1 MKAFRVS
8 DDYIDW
14 AHESAAGDVQPLA
27 IHLIEAPVH
36 QGKFKLIDDPVLVA
50 EIADVAELYVGGRD
64 TDLRAA
70 GVLKRAK
77 AWLTEGGHNRRALLA
92 AAHA

>member
-1 MKAFRVS
+1 MTPFRVS
-8 DDYIDW
+8 DNYVDW
-14 AHESAAGDVQPLA
+14 AHGPGAEDAQPLA
-27 IHLIEAPVH
+27 VRLVEAPVH

-70 GVLKRAK
+70 AVLKRANK
-77 AWLTEGGHNRRALLA
+77 WLAAGGHEKKALLK